1 MIIKLKFWIGSSD
14 YIILDVTDSEKN
26 YSVGDE
32 IAFNVNYSVLLRSMS
47 TNFINK
53 QYDKKEQI

>member
-1 MIIKLKFWIGSSD
+1 MIKLKFWTGSSD

-47 TNFINK
+47 TQFINK
-53 QYDKKEQI
+53 QYDIKEQI

>member
-1 MIIKLKFWIGSSD
+1 MKFWTGSSD